1 MKTTHTHKGVCQ
13 VCGLV
18 HAVDNKSNLLAKHGY
33 DVQWGFFRGVCMGAD
48 NLPLQLDRTL
58 VDSTIA
64 MLRHDVKKNLRR
76 LEDLPNWKPAKVF
89 GFLDAEGKRTRYN
102 YNYFYDYDALSND
115 LERESRSAIWYAEK
129 GNTTVAYTWDEFEKI
144 CSESFEPKYNY
155 YYHDASKFLEDFRNT
170 KKRALIRNNQ
180 EMESHI
186 GFLQEQIER
195 YHGEPLF
202 ESAMIMKVVKE
213 LTDEA
218 AQEIL
223 NEQPVIETK
232 TSWDGREYQRRVYSI
247 WDSEATKEVNGHTLT
262 IKCSRNTKNYNGY
275 LAYTYLDG
283 KKVAKKKLEEV
294 LG

>member
-18 HAVDNKSNLLAKHGY
+18 HAVDNKTNLLAKHGY

-58 VDSTIA
+58 VDRTIA
-64 MLRHDVKKNLRR
+64 MLRHDVKKNLRK

-89 GFLDAEGKRTRYN
+89 GFLDSEGKRTRYN
-102 YNYFYDYDALSND
+102 HNPFYDYDALSND
-115 LERESRSAIWYAEK
+115 LERDRRAAIWYTEN
-129 GNTTVAYTWDEFEKI
+129 GNTTVAYTWDEFESI
-144 CSESFEPKYNY
+144 CADSLDAERGY
-155 YYHDASKFLEDFRNT
+155 YRYDISLFLESSRS
-170 KKRALIRNNQ
+170 KRQFILLRENK

-186 GFLQEQIER
+186 EFLKKQIEK

-247 WDSEATKEVNGHTLT
+247 WDSEATKEINGHTLT